1 MSRQMN
7 EFEKAGLENFNQQLE
22 NWINEVKNSIV
33 ETPSSRES
41 LENFAEANGGSL
53 DMLLMQKSI
62 QFGYQIALEKV
73 RELVAS

>member
-7 EFEKAGLENFNQQLE
+7 EFEKAGLEKFNSQLE
-22 NWINEVKNSIV
+22 SWIEEVNNSIV
-33 ETPSSRES
+33 ETPSSREH
-41 LENFAEANGGSL
+41 LELFAEANGGSL

>member
-7 EFEKAGLENFNQQLE
+7 EFEKAGLEKFNSQLE
-22 NWINEVKNSIV
+22 SWLDEVSNSIV

>member
-7 EFEKAGLENFNQQLE
+7 DFEKTGLENFNSQLE
-22 NWINEVKNSIV
+22 SWMDELKNSMV
-33 ETPSSRES
+33 ETPASRES
-41 LENFAEANGGSL
+41 LESFAQANGGSL

-73 RELVAS
+73 RELVAC

>member
-7 EFEKAGLENFNQQLE
+7 EFEKAGFEKFNSQLE
-22 NWINEVKNSIV
+22 SWIEEVNNSIV
-33 ETPSSRES
+33 ETPTSREN
-41 LENFAEANGGSL
+41 LELFAEANGGSL